1 MLPPDFFTQARM
13 NAPHFI
19 QGRVLGW
26 DGQLAVRV
34 TRVFRGT
41 LRRGARLSLLV
52 SVRGDAPLRAGDPT
66 LWFDEQT
73 VRSARYVEAFLDG
86 DPPSLVCDQIKFLR
100 FAWWWPS
107 GDPAKEGF
115 GW

>member
-73 VRSARYVEAFLDG
+73 IRSARYVEAFLDG